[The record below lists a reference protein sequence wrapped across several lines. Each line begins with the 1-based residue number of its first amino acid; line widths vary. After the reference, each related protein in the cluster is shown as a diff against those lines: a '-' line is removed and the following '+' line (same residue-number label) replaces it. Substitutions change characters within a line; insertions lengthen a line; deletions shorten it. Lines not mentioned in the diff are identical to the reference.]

1 VPKGGPVEPDKKI
14 VLMNKETLPQINVGE
29 TLHMAR
35 ERTGQ
40 DLRYV
45 ADMLRIRYV
54 YLEAIEKG
62 EYQKLPGATYAIGFV
77 RAYADHLNLNS
88 VQIVER
94 FKQEQDDLDQQT
106 QLVFPKPLPEGKVP
120 SGGILLVA
128 VVLGVLV
135 YGAWFFLSGQD
146 KPIAKLIPEIPA
158 RLMALVGAG
167 EDEDGETGPAE
178 TADADGADQV
188 TDADEAVV
196 AEPTE
201 DTAAGDE
208 TADMPV
214 VDVGADEAEADAA
227 VSQAAPDMADEQP
240 PVSDETAAVAEP
252 ETAPGPDETAEP
264 VAEDTPAEAEDT
276 DVVASD
282 DTPAT
287 VEEPVTEPAPAAE
300 TVEAVPAAPP
310 AEVAV
315 EEPAVEETVA
325 EPPTAEETTT
335 AQTMETPAVAEPEDT
350 AEALPTAEPEPDS
363 DGETPVASAPAQT
376 DTQVPAAAETAETTA
391 ADEDAAAIA
400 QRVLE
405 ELGRTDEPAASRPL
419 PATAGAETP
428 AASAQQPSGEVP
440 VAAITPAARTQD
452 APAADEPAAAA
463 LGNGTGPAAPSI
475 VPVRPGGKVYGTENT
490 QSRIL
495 ITARVDSWVE
505 VSTQQG
511 ELLLTRVLRAGD
523 SFKVPDQE
531 GLSLV
536 TGNAGGLAIS
546 VDGAQVPDL
555 GPVGAVRRG
564 VELDPDRLKAG
575 TARNL

>member
-1 VPKGGPVEPDKKI
+1 
-14 VLMNKETLPQINVGE
+14 MNKETLPQINVGE
-29 TLHMAR
+29 TIRMAR

-94 FKQEQDDLDQQT
+94 FKQERDDLDQQT

-146 KPIAKLIPEIPA
+146 KPIAELIPEIPA
-158 RLMALVGAG
+158 RLMALVGVGEDDESEPEETAPAITDGDDQGSDAG
-167 EDEDGETGPAE
+167 ET
-178 TADADGADQV
+178 V
-188 TDADEAVV
+188 I

-201 DTAAGDE
+201 DVAIGDEPAGAGEIEEDAVDAASAPDVSAEDLPMSGETAATTDTMLAPDAAE
-208 TADMPV
+208 TAEP
-214 VDVGADEAEADAA
+214 AAEETAAEADAA
-227 VSQAAPDMADEQP
+227 
-240 PVSDETAAVAEP
+240 
-252 ETAPGPDETAEP
+252 APGTDD
-264 VAEDTPAEAEDT
+264 VPAA
-276 DVVASD
+276 A
-282 DTPAT
+282 
-287 VEEPVTEPAPAAE
+287 EEPVSEPAAE
-300 TVEAVPAAPP
+300 TGTTEAVPAAP
-310 AEVAV
+310 AEAATQ
-315 EEPAVEETVA
+315 ESAVEETA
-325 EPPTAEETTT
+325 DEPDAAEEPVT
-335 AQTMETPAVAEPEDT
+335 AQTTDAPAEPAVVAEPEDAADPQMAADT
-350 AEALPTAEPEPDS
+350 TSDS
-363 DGETPVASAPAQT
+363 DGETPVAATTSQADTRAPSASDTT
-376 DTQVPAAAETAETTA
+376 DSGSG
-391 ADEDAAAIA
+391 DDDAAALA

-405 ELGRTDEPAASRPL
+405 ELGRTDTPAEATAS
-419 PATAGAETP
+419 PATAGAPANGGSVSAEAP
-428 AASAQQPSGEVP
+428 AADVQQPTGELP
-440 VAAITPAARTQD
+440 VASITPAARTRD
-452 APAADEPAAAA
+452 APTAIEPRVSAP
-463 LGNGTGPAAPSI
+463 GNGAGSVSPSI
-475 VPVRPGGKVYGTENT
+475 VPGRSGGKTYGVENAR
-490 QSRIL
+490 SRIR

-523 SFKVPDQE
+523 SFRVPDQA
-531 GLSLV
+531 GLQLV

-575 TARNL
+575 TAGNL